1 MTADDIITTARAAI
15 GVPFR
20 HQGRTLR
27 GLDCVGLLVFVCDR
41 MGVAVADRD
50 GYPER
55 PSNGL
60 LEGAFSEHV
69 ASGVLQRIEVTK
81 MQPGDFL
88 MMRFGREPQHLAI
101 LAGDTIIHSY
111 MTVKQVCEHRFDA
124 RWRSRVVAVYRLT
137 GVEA

>member
-1 MTADDIITTARAAI
+1 MTSDDIITTARVSV

-20 HQGRTLR
+20 HQGRSLR
-27 GLDCVGLLVFVCDR
+27 GLDCVGLLVFVCGHL
-41 MGVAVADRD
+41 GVSVADQE

-60 LEGAFSEHV
+60 LEGAFCEHV
-69 ASGVLQRIEVTK
+69 ASGVLLRIQTAK

-111 MTVKQVCEHRFDA
+111 MTVGKVCEHRFDT
-124 RWRSRVVAVYRLT
+124 RWRSRVVSVYRLT
-137 GVEA
+137 GIES